1 MNPHGRTFIRT
12 ATRIGNRTQSL
23 YKISCR
29 KCGNT
34 DTVPI
39 GTHSGNLPP
48 EVISKK
54 FMQRG
59 WNVGHRIRDDMCPN
73 CIQSL
78 KIKKKEQREDNV
90 IMLPE
95 LPKEL
100 PSGPIKLGDLKE
112 IVTMAPLKADPPPVM
127 TKEDRR
133 IIFAGIDEHYVDENT
148 GYKPGWNDQKIA
160 TDLNVPLAWVRTI
173 REDNFGPEVGDA
185 INQELKKLQ
194 MAVENAVHLELKV
207 LDLLVSTTDKLKVF
221 SKTRDE
227 LEAEAKAIRET
238 INKAQ
243 ERIMQWKK

>member
-1 MNPHGRTFIRT
+1 MQPHGRTFIRS

-34 DTVPI
+34 DTIPI
-39 GTHSGNLPP
+39 GTHSGSLPP

-59 WNVGHRIRDDMCPN
+59 WNVGHRIRDDMCPA
-73 CIQSL
+73 CVEGL
-78 KIKKKEQREDNV
+78 KHKKKERNEDNV

-133 IIFAGIDEHYVDENT
+133 IIFAGIDEHYVDEST
-148 GYKPGWNDQKIA
+148 GYKPGWSDQKIA
-160 TDLNVPLAWVRTI
+160 ADLNVPLAWVRTI

-185 INQELKKLQ
+185 INQEIKKLQ
-194 MAVENAVHLELKV
+194 SVVESAVQLEGKII
-207 LDLLVSTTDKLKVF
+207 DLLVATTEKLTAFAKMH
-221 SKTRDE
+221 DDLE
-227 LEAEAKAIRET
+227 LQAKNLRET
-238 INKAQ
+238 ITKTQ
-243 ERIMQWKK
+243 ERITQWKK